1 MNRIKAFS
9 LILTLALILVACGSP
24 ATSLSSSPTNKSA
37 LPVETTTPTQQATP
51 TTVVTPTPSIS
62 PTPEGAWIQLVPDKA
77 SPGATIKIEG
87 FLPGG
92 PTQAEAQKDQ
102 SLEQTTVCWQ
112 GCLNGLTEQAQPVT
126 WSATDAGHFET
137 SFIVPAVP
145 WLSSNGP
152 QALETGD
159 YTIGIQCLGPELQG
173 CGLKEAQASATFQ
186 LEGPVPQIC
195 QAGQPCASLTF
206 TPSEASPGT
215 TVQVQGWAPLVGMI
229 NGQAFG
235 YSLVLETE
243 SVNGPASQ
251 IGQVQQSLDGK
262 LTSSF
267 VVPQQLPS
275 QGVLQP
281 RPYTIA
287 LQAIRPSATKGNQP
301 PLVAASTFTITG
313 SLGWNSLPAGQPV
326 WIQPSANL
334 TSRNVSVDP
343 GNPNRIAY
351 CAPGEIK
358 VSQDSG
364 GNWSSISTTP
374 VASVADTAGYPLF
387 SQNSSSQPDCLEVTL
402 DAAHPDSYYVVFQT
416 MKKQYGAPPVFF
428 MGYVTH
434 DAGKTWMLAP
444 VPEKLT
450 AEDFGGFW
458 TNGKGMVQALY
469 SSPAQGPDQA
479 PPVAVEQS
487 TDGGKSWSSGELTC
501 LSSGPCI
508 RWGPAPGSIPGMG
521 SPLPQFIYVST
532 DGGKTWN
539 SPGVSVELRT
549 EGPHELVAFSDQVAV
564 VISGSGDY
572 PVQVTQDGGKTWQ
585 TASLP
590 ALPQSSD
597 SGALF
602 PGLQILPD
610 GSLLAQP
617 FNTSGF
623 MLTPGTSA
631 WCNLNST
638 NLSSTA
644 VLLQASG
651 KQLFWLTPDSGK
663 LESIPAS
670 DLKCS
675 S

>member
-1 MNRIKAFS
+1 VNRLKAFS
-9 LILTLALILVACGSP
+9 LILFLALIAGACGSP
-24 ATSLSSSPTNKSA
+24 TTNLAPSPTSKPA
-37 LPVETTTPTQQATP
+37 LPVETTAPTQQPTP
-51 TTVVTPTPSIS
+51 TTVVAPTQSVS

-77 SPGATIKIEG
+77 SPGARIKIEG

-92 PTQAEAQKDQ
+92 PTQAEVQKDQ
-102 SLEQTTVCWQ
+102 SLEQVTVCWQ
-112 GCLNGLTEQAQPVT
+112 GCLDGLTEQAQPVT
-126 WSATDAGHFET
+126 WSATDPGHFET
-137 SFIVPAVP
+137 NFIVPAIP

-152 QALETGD
+152 QALKPGD
-159 YTIGIQCLGPELQG
+159 YTIAIQCLGPQLQG
-173 CGLKEAQASATFQ
+173 CALKEAQASATFH
-186 LEGPVPQIC
+186 LEGPVPQKC
-195 QAGQPCASLTF
+195 QEGQPCASLTF
-206 TPSEASPGT
+206 TPGEASPGT

-235 YSLVLETE
+235 YSLVLGTQ
-243 SVNGPASQ
+243 SVRSNPFQ
-251 IGQVQQSLDGK
+251 VGQVQQSLDGK

-267 VVPQQLPS
+267 EVPQQLAS

-281 RPYTIA
+281 GPYTIA

-301 PLVAASTFTITG
+301 PLVAATSFTITS
-313 SLGWNSLPAGQPV
+313 SLSWNSLPVGQPV
-326 WIQPSANL
+326 WIQPSADL
-334 TSRNVSVDP
+334 TTRNVSVDP

-358 VSQDSG
+358 VSQDTG

-374 VASVADTAGYPLF
+374 IAGIADTAGYPLF
-387 SQNSSSQPDCLEVTL
+387 SQNSTSQPDCLEVTL
-402 DAAHPDSYYVVFQT
+402 DAAHPDSYCAVFQT
-416 MKKQYGAPPVFF
+416 MNQQYGAPPVFF

-450 AEDFGGFW
+450 SEDFGGFW
-458 TNGKGMVQALY
+458 SNGQGLVQALY
-469 SSPAQGPDQA
+469 SAQAQEPNQA
-479 PPVAVEQS
+479 PTVSVEQ
-487 TDGGKSWSSGELTC
+487 TADGGETWSTGELAC
-501 LSSGPCI
+501 PNSGPCI

-521 SPLPQFIYVST
+521 SPLPQFIYGST
-532 DGGKTWN
+532 DGGKTWK
-539 SPGVSVELRT
+539 SPGISVELRT
-549 EGPHELVAFSDQVAV
+549 QGPHELVAFSDQVAV
-564 VISGSGDY
+564 VVSGSGDY

-602 PGLQILPD
+602 PGLQILQD

-623 MLTPGTSA
+623 MLKPGSSA
-631 WCNLNST
+631 WCKIGGT
-638 NLSSTA
+638 NLSSTV

-651 KQLFWLTPDSGK
+651 QQLFWLPPDSSK
-663 LESIPAS
+663 LESITAS

-675 S
+675 P